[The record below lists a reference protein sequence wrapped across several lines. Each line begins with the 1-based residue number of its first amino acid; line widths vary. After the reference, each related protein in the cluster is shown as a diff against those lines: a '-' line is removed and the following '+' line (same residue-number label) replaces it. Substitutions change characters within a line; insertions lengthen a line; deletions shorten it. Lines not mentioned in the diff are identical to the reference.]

1 MELHD
6 LSYKIRG
13 EIFKVN
19 TIMGVA
25 LLESV
30 YETALIYELRE
41 MGLQVKSQV
50 ELPVY
55 YNNVK
60 LEIGFIIDILVEDAI
75 IIEVKS
81 IEILKEIHKKQ
92 LINYL
97 KLSKLKLGFLVNFN
111 VTTLE
116 DKESLVRIIN

>member
-6 LSYKIRG
+6 LSYKIRVA
-13 EIFKVN
+13 IFKVN
-19 TIMGVA
+19 TIMGVG

-30 YETALIYELRE
+30 YEAALIYELRE

-60 LEIGFIIDILVEDAI
+60 LEIGFRIDILVEDAI

-111 VTTLE
+111 VTTLV